1 MAGIKISQLNEKK
14 IKNNEDMFEVSYN
27 DEENGLLSRRMKRRN
42 VLNVDW
48 NYTSPLETFK
58 GRKDHPSFKEH
69 GSIEFPY
76 IQECQQESFYYYLY
90 DLSDIDESLDVIVIH
105 STDFNDTHNDGVN
118 DKSLYYMLNLPS
130 PEKYDVG
137 EEIKIILS
145 NDQPNSNKLLIVC
158 NALILY
164 PDNPIWDREGRDRG
178 SDEVT
183 YDQTNI
189 SFGDSEQTIKR
200 FITPGFESC
209 VYTGS
214 NNYVIN
220 EFGPHG
226 YLSLI
231 CINDNSN
238 EKFWYVADTTASL
251 RIGSFCDA
259 VLPYE
264 EG

>member
-27 DEENGLLSRRMKRRN
+27 DGENGLSRRMKRRN
-42 VLNVDW
+42 VLDVGPDN
-48 NYTSPLETFK
+48 FK
-58 GRKDHPSFKEH
+58 GRTDIDDTVTGEY
-69 GSIEFPY
+69 PY
-76 IQECQQESFYYYLY
+76 IQECSDDSFYYYLY
-90 DLSDIDESLDVIVIH
+90 ELSDIDESLDVIVIH
-105 STDFNDTHNDGVN
+105 SINFWSIYNE
-118 DKSLYYMLNLPS
+118 KSLYYMLNLPS

-137 EEIKIILS
+137 EEIKIIIS
-145 NDQPNSNKLLIVC
+145 NDQENANQLLIVC
-158 NALILY
+158 NALISY
-164 PDNPIWDREGRDRG
+164 PENPRWDREGRDRG

-189 SFGDSEQTIKR
+189 SFDYQGKR
-200 FITPGFESC
+200 FMTPGYESSIQGNDK
-209 VYTGS
+209 YAIT
-214 NNYVIN
+214 
-220 EFGPHG
+220 ELGPHG

-251 RIGSFCDA
+251 NIGSFCDA
-259 VLPYE
+259 VFPYV